1 MRTGLLKLAQEIKT
15 LNSIEAG
22 IFLFRDMEGEKNGK
36 EDRIRHLNLIVSFCV
51 EEEYA
56 TDQACD

>member
-1 MRTGLLKLAQEIKT
+1 MRTGLLKLAQDIKT

-22 IFLFRDMEGEKNGK
+22 IFLFRDMEGEKSGK